1 MTLVGIGG
9 EGQWH
14 LHKPQLLQSLGG
26 CARQIFG
33 GELVYPR
40 QATREEDLPT
50 AAKDAELAA
59 LIRCN
64 NWRGGLIPPPADETT
79 EEGREENAARYA
91 VLGYRPTRGL
101 VAARNLAIAT
111 LAAARSNLGAA
122 ISWYHR

>member
-1 MTLVGIGG
+1 MWSARGASAATPAAATTPQMTLVGIGG

-14 LHKPQLLQSLGG
+14 LHKPQLLQLLGG

-40 QATREEDLPT
+40 QATREEDLIV

-64 NWRGGLIPPPADETT
+64 NWRGGLIPIPAQ
-79 EEGREENAARYA
+79 RH
-91 VLGYRPTRGL
+91 GL
-101 VAARNLAIAT
+101 
-111 LAAARSNLGAA
+111 
-122 ISWYHR
+122 